1 MITTTTTR
9 LNLATDLSKR
19 TAVPPDTHL
28 LVLAR
33 IYGGKVL
40 KVQHEGSIYYTAN
53 PEWTPSEVTESVQQ
67 PVPDGVVKTLPWDRP
82 QKRGRGRPR
91 KQPKEE

>member
-19 TAVPPDTHL
+19 TFVPPDTHL
-28 LVLAR
+28 PVLAR
-33 IYGGKVL
+33 IYEGKVL
-40 KVQHEGSIYYTAN
+40 KVVYEKKEWYTPN
-53 PEWTPSEVTESVQQ
+53 PEWSPPEVTENVRQ
-67 PVPDGVVKTLPWDRP
+67 PIQEPVKQKLPWDRP

-91 KQPKEE
+91 KNSLVE